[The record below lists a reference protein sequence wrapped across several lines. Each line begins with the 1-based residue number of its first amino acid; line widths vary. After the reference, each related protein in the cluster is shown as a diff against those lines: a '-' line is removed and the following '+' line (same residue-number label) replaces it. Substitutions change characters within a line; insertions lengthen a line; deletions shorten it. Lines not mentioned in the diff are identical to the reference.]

1 MNKVL
6 VIGGAGFIGSH
17 TADALL
23 RDGYDVRIADNL
35 DPQVHPSGTLPAYL
49 ARKVEF
55 VLCDVRDRERLRKA
69 VDGIRALFYL
79 AGAVGVGDSMYRVQ
93 HYAEANLL
101 GAANLLDILANE
113 KHSIEKIVLSSSVTV
128 YGEGKYRCLEHDI
141 VFPKER
147 TSHQFRSTSWDPPCP
162 VRSGGRQC
170 HAALEALPTDEEKPL
185 FPMSVYAITKRS
197 QEELF
202 LNVCA
207 SYGVAATI
215 LRYFNVFGTR
225 QSLSN
230 PYTGV
235 AKIFATA
242 LKTGSAPIIY
252 EDGRQT
258 RDFVNVHDVVEA
270 NLLALKKPEADGE
283 IFNVGTG
290 RGTSILELAA
300 TLSKLLGYLGE
311 LNPSNRYRSGDVRHC
326 YADISKIRTR
336 LGFEPRRIFPAGL
349 EDVIQWTSAGSD
361 PDTTKR
367 AEAQLD
373 EHGLISLIRRERRH
387 PPV

>member
-1 MNKVL
+1 MTKVL

-17 TADALL
+17 TADGLL
-23 RDGYDVRIADNL
+23 REGYDIRIADNL
-35 DPQVHPSGTLPAYL
+35 DTQVHPSATLPGYL
-49 ARKVEF
+49 ARETEF
-55 VLCDVRDRERLRKA
+55 VLCDVRDRDQLRK
-69 VDGIRALFYL
+69 VVNGIHALFYL

-128 YGEGKYRCLEHDI
+128 YGEGKYHCPEHGV

-147 TSHQFRSTSWDPPCP
+147 TLHQFEARCWDPPCP
-162 VRSGGRQC
+162 ALSGGQC
-170 HAALEALPTDEEKPL
+170 VATLESLATDEDKPL
-185 FPMSVYAITKRS
+185 FPKSVYAITKRA
-197 QEELF
+197 QEEMF
-202 LNVCA
+202 LNVCG
-207 SYGVAATI
+207 SYGVAVTI

-235 AKIFATA
+235 AKNFAAA
-242 LKTGSAPIIY
+242 LRTDSAPIIY

-258 RDFVNVHDVVEA
+258 RDFVNVRDVVEA

-290 RGTSILELAA
+290 RDTSILELCA
-300 TLSKLLGYLGE
+300 TLSKLLGYRGE
-311 LNPSNRYRSGDVRHC
+311 VKPSNRCRSGDVRHC
-326 YADISKIRTR
+326 FADTSKIRTQ
-336 LGFEPRRIFPAGL
+336 LGFEPRYIFPAGL
-349 EDVIQWTSAGSD
+349 EDVIRWSSTSTD
-361 PDTTKR
+361 PEVSKR
-367 AEAQLD
+367 AEAELD
-373 EHGLISLIRRERRH
+373 HHGLIS
-387 PPV
+387 

>member
-6 VIGGAGFIGSH
+6 VTGGAGFIGSH

-35 DPQVHPSGTLPAYL
+35 DAQVHPPGTLPGYL
-49 ARKVEF
+49 AREAEF
-55 VLCDVRDRERLRKA
+55 VLCDVRDRDQLRKA
-69 VDGIRALFYL
+69 VDGIHALFYL

-128 YGEGKYRCLEHDI
+128 YGEGKYHCSDHGV
-141 VFPKER
+141 VFPRER
-147 TSHQFRSTSWDPPCP
+147 NPRQFQSRSWDPPCP
-162 VRSGGRQC
+162 VRSGGQKC
-170 HAALEALPTDEEKPL
+170 LAALESLPTDEEKPL
-185 FPMSVYAITKRS
+185 FPKSVYAITKRA
-197 QEELF
+197 QEEMF
-202 LNVCA
+202 LNVCG
-207 SYGVAATI
+207 SYGVAVTI
-215 LRYFNVFGTR
+215 LRYFNVLGTR

-235 AKIFATA
+235 TKIFAVA
-242 LKTGSAPIIY
+242 LRTDRAPIIY

-258 RDFVNVHDVVEA
+258 RDFVSVRDVVEA

-300 TLSKLLGYLGE
+300 TVSKLLGYREKLE
-311 LNPSNRYRSGDVRHC
+311 PSNRYRSGDVRHC
-326 YADISKIRTR
+326 YADTSKIRTR
-336 LGFEPRRIFPAGL
+336 LGFEPRYIFPAGL
-349 EDVIQWTSAGSD
+349 EDVIQWSSAGAD
-361 PDTTKR
+361 PDVSR
-367 AEAQLD
+367 MAETELD
-373 EHGLISLIRRERRH
+373 HHGLIS
-387 PPV
+387 